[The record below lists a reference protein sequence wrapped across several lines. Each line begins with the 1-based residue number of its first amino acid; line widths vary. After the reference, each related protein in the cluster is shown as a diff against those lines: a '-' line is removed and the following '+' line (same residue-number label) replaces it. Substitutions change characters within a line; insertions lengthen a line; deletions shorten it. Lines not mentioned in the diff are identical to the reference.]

1 MRGHS
6 TVRSAWAPLV
16 VGLCIALFPPLG
28 ARPAAAAAPQCG
40 KERWS
45 VKTGTDP
52 GAGAADLTSPKP
64 TTIADLLM
72 LPKPPHWSNDLPRES
87 PVETTLWV
95 ITGLLT

>member
-1 MRGHS
+1 
-6 TVRSAWAPLV
+6 
-16 VGLCIALFPPLG
+16 PLG

-95 ITGLLT
+95 ITGLLTDYKIELESGEGESASGDSDYHLA